1 MMMHTQ
7 ELACATAGHPSRM
20 GERWQARAA
29 RAVMVAPPTA
39 ASIVQSAWCR
49 PDRWGVWTLTLD
61 FRGAADALGE
71 LASRTD
77 ATRRGE
83 A

>member
-7 ELACATAGHPSRM
+7 ELACATAARPSRM

-29 RAVMVAPPTA
+29 RAVLVAPPTA

-49 PDRWGVWTLTLD
+49 HDRWGVWTLTLD